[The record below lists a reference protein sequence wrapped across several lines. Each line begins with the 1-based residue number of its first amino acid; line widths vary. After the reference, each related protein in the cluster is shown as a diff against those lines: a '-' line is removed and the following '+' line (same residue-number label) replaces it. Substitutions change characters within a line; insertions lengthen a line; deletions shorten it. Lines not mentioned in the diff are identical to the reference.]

1 MIPRYYLSFYP
12 NQISIASDLESS
24 RGKFLHWAW
33 IFGKDGPMRTIITH
47 MLALIGI
54 FFTSLAWGAEKPPN
68 IVLIFADDLGY
79 ADLGCFGS
87 TKIRTPNIDSIARDG
102 IKLTNFHVPQAVCSA
117 SRTALLTGCYPNRV
131 GILGALGPNSK
142 NGIKDSE
149 NLLPEYL
156 KKLGYSTAIFG
167 KWHLGDS
174 AQYSPLR
181 HGFDTYFGLPY
192 SNDMWPNHP
201 STKSFPPLPLRQD
214 DKVLELNPD
223 QSKLTGWY
231 TERGVKF
238 IEANKDK
245 PFFLYM
251 PHSMPHVPLYASE
264 KFKGKSSHGLYG
276 DVIEEID
283 ASVGT
288 ILETLKK
295 HSLDKNT
302 LVIFTSDNGPWLS
315 YGDHAGSKGVLREGK
330 GTEFEGGVRVP
341 FVARWPG
348 RIPAASI
355 SNEPTMTIDLLPTLV
370 AYAGGVVLEE
380 LKIDGKNI
388 CAVLEARPGAKSPQE
403 AYYFYWGD
411 ALHAVTSG
419 KWKLHFPHPYL
430 HIIEG
435 GKDGKPGKGETRR
448 MELSLF
454 DLDAD
459 ISESKN
465 VADQNPEVVKKLQ
478 MLGDKIRE
486 ELGDSLTGKKGSQ
499 LR

>member
-1 MIPRYYLSFYP
+1 MK
-12 NQISIASDLESS
+12 N
-24 RGKFLHWAW
+24 
-33 IFGKDGPMRTIITH
+33 IILYS
-47 MLALIGI
+47 LALLG
-54 FFTSLAWGAEKPPN
+54 FFSNNLLWSAEKPPN

-87 TKIRTPNIDSIARDG
+87 TTIRTPNIDSLAREG
-102 IKLTNFHVPQAVCSA
+102 IKLKNFHVPQAVCSA
-117 SRTALLTGCYPNRV
+117 SRVALLSGCYPNRV

-142 NGIKDSE
+142 NGIKDAE

-201 STKSFPPLPLRQD
+201 TAKNFPPLPLRQD

-264 KFKGKSSHGLYG
+264 KFKGKSKQGLYG

-315 YGDHAGSKGVLREGK
+315 YGNHGGSKGMLREGK

-348 RIPAASI
+348 KIPAATT

-370 AYAGGVVLEE
+370 GYAGGVVKTEP
-380 LKIDGKNI
+380 KIDGKNI
-388 CAVLEARPGAKSPQE
+388 SAIIEAKPNAKSPQE

-435 GKDGKPGKGETRR
+435 GSDGKPGKGETRKI
-448 MELSLF
+448 ELSLF

-459 ISESKN
+459 ITESKN
-465 VADQNPEVVKKLQ
+465 VADQNPDVVKKLQ
-478 MLGDKIRE
+478 ILGDKIRE
-486 ELGDSLTGKKGSQ
+486 ELGDSLTGKKGSK

>member
-1 MIPRYYLSFYP
+1 MK
-12 NQISIASDLESS
+12 N
-24 RGKFLHWAW
+24 
-33 IFGKDGPMRTIITH
+33 IIVYS
-47 MLALIGI
+47 LALLG
-54 FFTSLAWGAEKPPN
+54 FFSNNLLRSAEKPPN

-87 TKIRTPNIDSIARDG
+87 TKIRTPNIDSLAREG

-117 SRTALLTGCYPNRV
+117 SRAALLSGCYPNRV

-142 NGIKDSE
+142 NGIKDAE

-156 KKLGYSTAIFG
+156 KALGYTTAVFG

-201 STKSFPPLPLRQD
+201 TAKNFPPLPLRQD

-231 TERGVKF
+231 TDRGVKF

-245 PFFLYM
+245 PFFLYI
-251 PHSMPHVPLYASE
+251 PHSMPHVPIYASE
-264 KFKGKSSHGLYG
+264 KFKGKSNLGLYG

-315 YGDHAGSKGVLREGK
+315 YGNHGGSKGMLREGK

-348 RIPAASI
+348 KILAASL

-370 AYAGGVVLEE
+370 GYAGGVIKTES
-380 LKIDGKNI
+380 KIDGKNI
-388 CAVLEARPGAKSPQE
+388 SEIIEAKPNAKSPQE

-435 GKDGKPGKGETRR
+435 GSDGKPGKGETLK

-459 ISESKN
+459 ITESKN
-465 VADQNPEVVKKLQ
+465 VADQNPDIVKKLQ

-486 ELGDSLTGKKGSQ
+486 ELGDSLTGKKGSK

>member
-1 MIPRYYLSFYP
+1 
-12 NQISIASDLESS
+12 
-24 RGKFLHWAW
+24 
-33 IFGKDGPMRTIITH
+33 

-54 FFTSLAWGAEKPPN
+54 LFTSFAWGAERPPN
-68 IVLIFADDLGY
+68 IVLVFADDLGY

-174 AQYSPLR
+174 AQYSPIR

-201 STKSFPPLPLRQD
+201 TAKNFPPLPLRHD

-251 PHSMPHVPLYASE
+251 PHSMPHVPIYASE

-283 ASVGT
+283 SSVGT

-315 YGDHAGSKGVLREGK
+315 YGNHGGSRGVLREGK

-348 RIPAASI
+348 KIPAASI

-380 LKIDGKNI
+380 PKIDGKNI
-388 CAVLEARPGAKSPQE
+388 SAVLEARPGAKSPQE

-411 ALHAVTSG
+411 ALHAVTSE

-435 GKDGKPGKGETRR
+435 GKDGKPGKGETRKI
-448 MELSLF
+448 ELSLF

>member
-1 MIPRYYLSFYP
+1 MKNINLYS
-12 NQISIASDLESS
+12 
-24 RGKFLHWAW
+24 
-33 IFGKDGPMRTIITH
+33 
-47 MLALIGI
+47 LALFGLLYS
-54 FFTSLAWGAEKPPN
+54 TLDLRAEKQPN

-79 ADLGCFGS
+79 TDLGCFGS
-87 TKIRTPNIDSIARDG
+87 TKIRTPNIDSLARNG
-102 IKLTNFHVPQAVCSA
+102 IKLTNFHVPQAVCTA
-117 SRTALLTGCYPNRV
+117 SRAALLSGCYPNRV
-131 GILGALGPNSK
+131 GILGALAPNSK
-142 NGIKDSE
+142 NGIKDAE

-156 KKLGYSTAIFG
+156 KKQGYSTALFG

-174 AQYSPLR
+174 ALHSPLR

-201 STKSFPPLPLRQD
+201 SNKTFPPLPLRHD
-214 DKVLELNPD
+214 DKVLEHNPD

-238 IEANKDK
+238 IEANKNK

-251 PHSMPHVPLYASE
+251 PHTMPHVPLFASE
-264 KFKGKSSHGLYG
+264 KFKGKSNQGLYG

-283 ASVGT
+283 ASLGS
-288 ILETLKK
+288 ILECLKK
-295 HSLDKNT
+295 NSLDKNT

-315 YGDHAGSKGVLREGK
+315 YGDHGGSKGMLREGK

-348 RIPAASI
+348 RIPASSI

-370 AYAGGVVLEE
+370 SYAGGVVQAGN
-380 LKIDGKNI
+380 KIDGKDMSPI
-388 CAVLEARPGAKSPQE
+388 LEAKPDAKSPQE

-435 GKDGKPGKGETRR
+435 GNNGKPGKSETRKI
-448 MELSLF
+448 ELSLF
-454 DLDAD
+454 DLEDD
-459 ISESKN
+459 TTESKN
-465 VADQNPEVVKKLQ
+465 VADQNPEIVKKLQ
-478 MLGDKIRE
+478 LLGDKIRE
-486 ELGDSLTGKKGSQ
+486 ELGDSLTNKKGSN

>member
-1 MIPRYYLSFYP
+1 
-12 NQISIASDLESS
+12 
-24 RGKFLHWAW
+24 
-33 IFGKDGPMRTIITH
+33 

-54 FFTSLAWGAEKPPN
+54 LFTSFAWGAERPPN
-68 IVLIFADDLGY
+68 IVLVFADDLGY

-102 IKLTNFHVPQAVCSA
+102 IRLTNFHVPQAVCSA

-149 NLLPEYL
+149 NLLSEYL

-174 AQYSPLR
+174 AQYSPIR

-201 STKSFPPLPLRQD
+201 TAKNFPPLPLRHD

-251 PHSMPHVPLYASE
+251 PHSMPHVPIYASE

-283 ASVGT
+283 SSVGT

-315 YGDHAGSKGVLREGK
+315 YGNHGGSRGVLREGK

-348 RIPAASI
+348 KIPAASI

-370 AYAGGVVLEE
+370 AYAGGVVVEE
-380 LKIDGKNI
+380 PKIDGKNI
-388 CAVLEARPGAKSPQE
+388 SAVLEARPGAKSPQE

-411 ALHAVTSG
+411 ALHAVNSG

-435 GKDGKPGKGETRR
+435 GKDGKPGKGETRK

-454 DLDAD
+454 DLDTD

>member
-1 MIPRYYLSFYP
+1 
-12 NQISIASDLESS
+12 
-24 RGKFLHWAW
+24 
-33 IFGKDGPMRTIITH
+33 

-54 FFTSLAWGAEKPPN
+54 LFTSLAWGAEKPPN

-102 IKLTNFHVPQAVCSA
+102 IRLTNFHVPQAVCSA

-174 AQYSPLR
+174 AQYSPIR

-201 STKSFPPLPLRQD
+201 TAKNFPPLPLRHD

-315 YGDHAGSKGVLREGK
+315 YGNHGGSRGVLREGK

-348 RIPAASI
+348 KIPAASI

-370 AYAGGVVLEE
+370 AYAGGVVVEE
-380 LKIDGKNI
+380 PKIDGKNI
-388 CAVLEARPGAKSPQE
+388 SAVLEARPGAKSPQE

-411 ALHAVTSG
+411 ALHAVTSE

-435 GKDGKPGKGETRR
+435 GKDGKPGKGETRK

-454 DLDAD
+454 DLDTD

>member
-1 MIPRYYLSFYP
+1 
-12 NQISIASDLESS
+12 
-24 RGKFLHWAW
+24 
-33 IFGKDGPMRTIITH
+33 

-54 FFTSLAWGAEKPPN
+54 LFTSLAWGAEKPPN
-68 IVLIFADDLGY
+68 IVLVFADDLGY

-102 IKLTNFHVPQAVCSA
+102 IRLTNFHVPQAVCSA

-174 AQYSPLR
+174 AQYSPIR

-201 STKSFPPLPLRQD
+201 TAKNFPPLPLRHD

-251 PHSMPHVPLYASE
+251 PHSMPHVPIYASE

-283 ASVGT
+283 SSVGT

-315 YGDHAGSKGVLREGK
+315 YGNHGGSRGVLREGK

-348 RIPAASI
+348 KIPAASI

-370 AYAGGVVLEE
+370 AYAGGVVVEE
-380 LKIDGKNI
+380 PKIDGKNI
-388 CAVLEARPGAKSPQE
+388 SAVLEARPGAKSPQE

-435 GKDGKPGKGETRR
+435 GKDGKPGKGETRK

-454 DLDAD
+454 DLDTD

>member
-1 MIPRYYLSFYP
+1 
-12 NQISIASDLESS
+12 
-24 RGKFLHWAW
+24 
-33 IFGKDGPMRTIITH
+33 

-54 FFTSLAWGAEKPPN
+54 LFTSLAWGAEKPPN
-68 IVLIFADDLGY
+68 IVLVFADDLGY

-102 IKLTNFHVPQAVCSA
+102 IRLTNFHVPQAVCSA

-174 AQYSPLR
+174 AQYSPIR

-201 STKSFPPLPLRQD
+201 TAKNFPPLPLRHD

-251 PHSMPHVPLYASE
+251 PHSMPHVPIYASE

-283 ASVGT
+283 SSVGT

-315 YGDHAGSKGVLREGK
+315 YGDHGGSRGVLREGK

-348 RIPAASI
+348 KIPAASI

-380 LKIDGKNI
+380 PKIDGKNI
-388 CAVLEARPGAKSPQE
+388 SAVLEARPGAKSPQE

-435 GKDGKPGKGETRR
+435 GKDGKPGKGETRK

>member
-1 MIPRYYLSFYP
+1 MK
-12 NQISIASDLESS
+12 N
-24 RGKFLHWAW
+24 
-33 IFGKDGPMRTIITH
+33 IILCG
-47 MLALIGI
+47 LALWAGA
-54 FFTSLAWGAEKPPN
+54 FNTSVQGAERPPN

-79 ADLGCFGS
+79 ADLGCFGA
-87 TKIRTPNIDSIARDG
+87 KNIRTPNLDSIARDG

-117 SRTALLTGCYPNRV
+117 SRAALLSGCYPNRL
-131 GILGALGPNSK
+131 GILGALGPNAK

-149 NLLPEYL
+149 TLLPEHL

-174 AQYSPLR
+174 SQYSPLR

-201 STKSFPPLPLRQD
+201 TNKSFPPLPLREG

-223 QSKLTGWY
+223 QNQLTGWY

-238 IEANKDK
+238 IEANKEK

-251 PHSMPHVPLYASE
+251 PHSMPHVPIYASE
-264 KFKGKSSHGLYG
+264 KFRGKSAQGLYG

-288 ILETLKK
+288 ILETLRK
-295 HSLDKNT
+295 HNLEKNT
-302 LVIFTSDNGPWLS
+302 IVVFTSDNGPWLS
-315 YGDHAGSKGVLREGK
+315 YGHHAGSKGLLREGK

-348 RIPAASI
+348 RIPAGI
-355 SNEPTMTIDLLPTLV
+355 TSNEQTMTIDLLPTLV
-370 AYAGGVVLEE
+370 GYAGGTVPETP
-380 LKIDGKNI
+380 KIDGKSI
-388 CAVLEARPGAKSPQE
+388 AGILEGKPGAKSPQE
-403 AYYFYWGD
+403 AYYYYWGD
-411 ALHAVTSG
+411 ALHAVGSG

-430 HIIEG
+430 HFIEG
-435 GKDGKPGKGETRR
+435 GKDGKPGKLETLKI
-448 MELSLF
+448 ELSLY
-454 DLDAD
+454 DLEND

-465 VADQNPEVVKKLQ
+465 VADQHPDVVKRLQ
-478 MLGDKIRE
+478 ALGDRMRE
-486 ELGDSLTGKKGSQ
+486 DLGDSLVKKKGSGV
-499 LR
+499 R

>member
-1 MIPRYYLSFYP
+1 MKKI
-12 NQISIASDLESS
+12 
-24 RGKFLHWAW
+24 
-33 IFGKDGPMRTIITH
+33 TTH

-54 FFTSLAWGAEKPPN
+54 LFTSLAWGAEKPPN

-102 IKLTNFHVPQAVCSA
+102 IRLTNFHVPQAVCSA

-156 KKLGYSTAIFG
+156 KKLGYSTSIFG

-174 AQYSPLR
+174 AQYSPIR

-201 STKSFPPLPLRQD
+201 TAKNFPPLPLRHD

-315 YGDHAGSKGVLREGK
+315 YGNHGGSRGVLREGK

-348 RIPAASI
+348 KIPAASI

-370 AYAGGVVLEE
+370 AYAGGVVVEE
-380 LKIDGKNI
+380 PKIDGKNI
-388 CAVLEARPGAKSPQE
+388 SAVLEARPGAKSPQE

-411 ALHAVTSG
+411 ALHAVTSE

-435 GKDGKPGKGETRR
+435 GKDGKPGKGETRK

-454 DLDAD
+454 DLDTD

>member
-1 MIPRYYLSFYP
+1 L
-12 NQISIASDLESS
+12 QWAGIS
-24 RGKFLHWAW
+24 
-33 IFGKDGPMRTIITH
+33 GKDESMKIITKH

-54 FFTSLAWGAEKPPN
+54 LFTSFAWGAERPPN
-68 IVLIFADDLGY
+68 IVLVFADDLGY

-102 IKLTNFHVPQAVCSA
+102 IRLTNFHVPQAVCSA

-149 NLLPEYL
+149 NLLSEYL

-174 AQYSPLR
+174 AQYSPIR

-315 YGDHAGSKGVLREGK
+315 YGNHGGSRGVLREGK

-348 RIPAASI
+348 KIPAASI

-380 LKIDGKNI
+380 PKIDGKNI
-388 CAVLEARPGAKSPQE
+388 SAVLEARPGAKSPQE

-411 ALHAVTSG
+411 ALHAVTSE

-435 GKDGKPGKGETRR
+435 GKDGKPGKGETRK

-465 VADQNPEVVKKLQ
+465 VADQNPVVVKKLQ

>member
-1 MIPRYYLSFYP
+1 M
-12 NQISIASDLESS
+12 
-24 RGKFLHWAW
+24 HWAG
-33 IFGKDGPMRTIITH
+33 ISGKDESMKKITTH

-54 FFTSLAWGAEKPPN
+54 LFTSFAWGAERPPN
-68 IVLIFADDLGY
+68 IVLVFADDLGY

-149 NLLPEYL
+149 NLLPEYF

-174 AQYSPLR
+174 AQYSPIR

-201 STKSFPPLPLRQD
+201 TAKNFPPLPLRHD
-214 DKVLELNPD
+214 DKVMEFNPD

-251 PHSMPHVPLYASE
+251 PHSMPHVPIYASE
-264 KFKGKSSHGLYG
+264 KFKGKSSQGLYG

-315 YGDHAGSKGVLREGK
+315 YGNHGGSRGVLREGK

-348 RIPAASI
+348 KIPAASI

-380 LKIDGKNI
+380 PKIDGKNI
-388 CAVLEARPGAKSPQE
+388 SAVLEARPGAKSPQE

-435 GKDGKPGKGETRR
+435 GKDGKPGKGETRK

>member
-1 MIPRYYLSFYP
+1 
-12 NQISIASDLESS
+12 
-24 RGKFLHWAW
+24 
-33 IFGKDGPMRTIITH
+33 

-54 FFTSLAWGAEKPPN
+54 LFTSLAWGAEKPPN
-68 IVLIFADDLGY
+68 IVLVFADDLGY

-102 IKLTNFHVPQAVCSA
+102 IRLTNFHVPQAVCSA

-149 NLLPEYL
+149 NLLSEYL

-174 AQYSPLR
+174 AQYSPIR

-201 STKSFPPLPLRQD
+201 TAKNFPPLPLRHD

-251 PHSMPHVPLYASE
+251 PHSMPHVPIYASE

-283 ASVGT
+283 SSVGT

-315 YGDHAGSKGVLREGK
+315 YGNHGGSRGVLREGK

-348 RIPAASI
+348 KIPAASI

-370 AYAGGVVLEE
+370 AYAGGVVVEE
-380 LKIDGKNI
+380 PKIDGKNI
-388 CAVLEARPGAKSPQE
+388 SAVLEARPGAKSPQE

-411 ALHAVTSG
+411 ALHAVNSG

-435 GKDGKPGKGETRR
+435 GKDGKPGKGETRK

-454 DLDAD
+454 DLDTD

>member
-1 MIPRYYLSFYP
+1 
-12 NQISIASDLESS
+12 
-24 RGKFLHWAW
+24 
-33 IFGKDGPMRTIITH
+33 

-54 FFTSLAWGAEKPPN
+54 LFTSFAWGAERPPN
-68 IVLIFADDLGY
+68 IVLVFADDLGY

-102 IKLTNFHVPQAVCSA
+102 IRLTNFHVPQAVCSA

-149 NLLPEYL
+149 NLLSEYL

-174 AQYSPLR
+174 AQYSPIR

-315 YGDHAGSKGVLREGK
+315 YGNHGGSRGVLREGK

-348 RIPAASI
+348 KIPAASI

-380 LKIDGKNI
+380 PKIDGKNI
-388 CAVLEARPGAKSPQE
+388 SAVLEARPGAKSPQE

-411 ALHAVTSG
+411 ALHAVTSE

-435 GKDGKPGKGETRR
+435 GKDGKPGKGETRK

>member
-1 MIPRYYLSFYP
+1 MK
-12 NQISIASDLESS
+12 N
-24 RGKFLHWAW
+24 
-33 IFGKDGPMRTIITH
+33 IILYS
-47 MLALIGI
+47 LALLG
-54 FFTSLAWGAEKPPN
+54 FFSNNLLWSAEKPPN
-68 IVLIFADDLGY
+68 IVVIFADDLGY

-87 TKIRTPNIDSIARDG
+87 TKNRTPNIDSLAREG

-117 SRTALLTGCYPNRV
+117 SRAALLSGCYPNRV

-142 NGIKDSE
+142 NGIKDVE

-156 KKLGYSTAIFG
+156 KKVGYSTAIFG

-201 STKSFPPLPLRQD
+201 TAKNFPPLPLRQD

-231 TERGVKF
+231 TDRGVKF
-238 IEANKDK
+238 IEENKDT

-264 KFKGKSSHGLYG
+264 KFKGKSSQGLYG

-295 HSLDKNT
+295 HSLDKTT

-315 YGDHAGSKGVLREGK
+315 YGHHAGAKGMLREGK

-341 FVARWPG
+341 FIARWPG
-348 RIPAASI
+348 KIPAATT

-370 AYAGGVVLEE
+370 GYAGGVVQTEP
-380 LKIDGKNI
+380 KIDGKNI
-388 CAVLEARPGAKSPQE
+388 SAIIEAKPNAKSPQE

-435 GKDGKPGKGETRR
+435 GNDGKPGKSETRKI
-448 MELSLF
+448 ELSLF
-454 DLDAD
+454 DLNAD
-459 ISESKN
+459 ITESKN
-465 VADQNPEVVKKLQ
+465 VADQNPDVVKKLQ
-478 MLGDKIRE
+478 MLGDIIRE
-486 ELGDSLTGKKGSQ
+486 ELGDSLTGKKGSK

>member
-1 MIPRYYLSFYP
+1 
-12 NQISIASDLESS
+12 
-24 RGKFLHWAW
+24 
-33 IFGKDGPMRTIITH
+33 
-47 MLALIGI
+47 MLLGI
-54 FFTSLAWGAEKPPN
+54 FCNSWAFSAEKPPN

-79 ADLGCFGS
+79 EDLGCFGS
-87 TKIRTPNIDSIARDG
+87 TKIRTPNIDSLAHEG

-117 SRTALLTGCYPNRV
+117 SRAALLSGCYPNRL
-131 GILGALGPNSK
+131 GILGALAPNSK
-142 NGIKDSE
+142 IGIKDSE

-156 KKLGYSTAIFG
+156 KHLGYSTALFG

-174 AQYSPLR
+174 AQHSPLR

-201 STKSFPPLPLRQD
+201 TAKNFPPLPLRHD

-223 QSKLTGWY
+223 QSQLTGWY

-251 PHSMPHVPLYASE
+251 PHTMPHVPLFASE
-264 KFKGKSSHGLYG
+264 KFKGKSKQGLYG

-288 ILETLKK
+288 ILDCLKK
-295 HSLDKNT
+295 NSLDKNT

-315 YGDHAGSKGVLREGK
+315 YGDHSGQKGMLREGK

-341 FVARWPG
+341 FVARWPAK
-348 RIPAASI
+348 IPASTT

-370 AYAGGVVLEE
+370 GYAGGVLQSGN
-380 LKIDGKNI
+380 KIDGKDI
-388 CAVLEARPGAKSPQE
+388 SPILEVKPAAKSPQE

-430 HIIEG
+430 HILEG
-435 GKDGKPGKGETRR
+435 GVDGKPGKSETRKI
-448 MELSLF
+448 ELSLF

-465 VADQNPEVVKKLQ
+465 VADQNPDIVKKLQ
-478 MLGDKIRE
+478 ILGDKIRE
-486 ELGDSLTGKKGSQ
+486 ELGDSLTNKKGSN

>member
-1 MIPRYYLSFYP
+1 
-12 NQISIASDLESS
+12 
-24 RGKFLHWAW
+24 
-33 IFGKDGPMRTIITH
+33 

-54 FFTSLAWGAEKPPN
+54 LFTSFAWGAERPPN
-68 IVLIFADDLGY
+68 IVLVFADDLGY

-102 IKLTNFHVPQAVCSA
+102 IRLTNFHVPQAVCSA

-149 NLLPEYL
+149 NLLSEYL

-174 AQYSPLR
+174 AQYSPIR

-201 STKSFPPLPLRQD
+201 TAKNFPPLPLRHD

-251 PHSMPHVPLYASE
+251 PHSMPHVPIYASE

-283 ASVGT
+283 SSVGT

-315 YGDHAGSKGVLREGK
+315 YGNHGGSRGVLREGK

-348 RIPAASI
+348 KIPAASI

-370 AYAGGVVLEE
+370 AYAGGVVVEE
-380 LKIDGKNI
+380 PKIDGKNI
-388 CAVLEARPGAKSPQE
+388 SAVLEARPGAKSPQE

-411 ALHAVTSG
+411 ALHAVTSE

-435 GKDGKPGKGETRR
+435 GKDGKPGKGETRK

>member
-1 MIPRYYLSFYP
+1 
-12 NQISIASDLESS
+12 
-24 RGKFLHWAW
+24 
-33 IFGKDGPMRTIITH
+33 

-54 FFTSLAWGAEKPPN
+54 LFTSFAWGAERPPN
-68 IVLIFADDLGY
+68 IVLVFADDLGY

-102 IKLTNFHVPQAVCSA
+102 IRLTNFHVPQAVCSA

-149 NLLPEYL
+149 NLLSEYL

-174 AQYSPLR
+174 AQYSPIR

-201 STKSFPPLPLRQD
+201 TAKNFPPLPLRHD

-251 PHSMPHVPLYASE
+251 PHSMPHVPIYASE

-315 YGDHAGSKGVLREGK
+315 YGNHGGSRGVLREGK

-348 RIPAASI
+348 KIPAASI

-370 AYAGGVVLEE
+370 AYAGGVVVEE
-380 LKIDGKNI
+380 PKIDGKNI
-388 CAVLEARPGAKSPQE
+388 SAVLEARPGAKSPQE

-411 ALHAVTSG
+411 ALHAVTSE

-435 GKDGKPGKGETRR
+435 GKDGKPGKGETRK

-454 DLDAD
+454 DLDTD

>member
-1 MIPRYYLSFYP
+1 
-12 NQISIASDLESS
+12 
-24 RGKFLHWAW
+24 
-33 IFGKDGPMRTIITH
+33 

-54 FFTSLAWGAEKPPN
+54 LFTSFAWGAERPPN
-68 IVLIFADDLGY
+68 IVLVFADDLGY

-102 IKLTNFHVPQAVCSA
+102 IRLTNFHVPQAVCSA

-174 AQYSPLR
+174 AQYSPIR

-201 STKSFPPLPLRQD
+201 TAKNFPPLPLRHD

-251 PHSMPHVPLYASE
+251 PHSMPHVPIYASE

-283 ASVGT
+283 SSVGT

-315 YGDHAGSKGVLREGK
+315 YGNHGGSRGVLREGK

-348 RIPAASI
+348 KIPAASI

-380 LKIDGKNI
+380 PKIDGKNI
-388 CAVLEARPGAKSPQE
+388 SAVLEARPGAKSPQE

-411 ALHAVTSG
+411 ALHAVTSE

-435 GKDGKPGKGETRR
+435 GKDGKPGKGETRK

-454 DLDAD
+454 DLDSD

>member
-1 MIPRYYLSFYP
+1 
-12 NQISIASDLESS
+12 
-24 RGKFLHWAW
+24 
-33 IFGKDGPMRTIITH
+33 

-54 FFTSLAWGAEKPPN
+54 LFTSFAWGAERPPN
-68 IVLIFADDLGY
+68 IVLVFADDLGY

-102 IKLTNFHVPQAVCSA
+102 IRLTNFHVPQAVCSA

-149 NLLPEYL
+149 NLLSEYL

-174 AQYSPLR
+174 AQYSPIR

-201 STKSFPPLPLRQD
+201 TAKNFPPLPLRHD

-251 PHSMPHVPLYASE
+251 PHSMPHVPIYASE

-315 YGDHAGSKGVLREGK
+315 YGNHGGSRGVLREGK

-348 RIPAASI
+348 KIPAASI

-380 LKIDGKNI
+380 PKIDGKNI
-388 CAVLEARPGAKSPQE
+388 SAVLEARPGAKSPQE

-435 GKDGKPGKGETRR
+435 GKDGKPGKGETRKI
-448 MELSLF
+448 ELSLF

>member
-1 MIPRYYLSFYP
+1 
-12 NQISIASDLESS
+12 
-24 RGKFLHWAW
+24 
-33 IFGKDGPMRTIITH
+33 

-54 FFTSLAWGAEKPPN
+54 LFTSFAWGAERPPN
-68 IVLIFADDLGY
+68 IVLVFADDLGY

-102 IKLTNFHVPQAVCSA
+102 IRLTNFHVPQAVCSA

-149 NLLPEYL
+149 NLLSEYL

-174 AQYSPLR
+174 AQYSPIR

-201 STKSFPPLPLRQD
+201 TAKNFPPLPLRHD

-251 PHSMPHVPLYASE
+251 PHSMPHVPIYASE

-283 ASVGT
+283 SSVGT

-315 YGDHAGSKGVLREGK
+315 YGNHGGSRGVLREGK

-348 RIPAASI
+348 KIPAASI

-380 LKIDGKNI
+380 PKIDGKNI
-388 CAVLEARPGAKSPQE
+388 SAVLEARPGAKSPQE

-411 ALHAVTSG
+411 ALHAVTSE

-435 GKDGKPGKGETRR
+435 GKDGKPGKGETRKI
-448 MELSLF
+448 ELSLF

>member
-1 MIPRYYLSFYP
+1 
-12 NQISIASDLESS
+12 
-24 RGKFLHWAW
+24 
-33 IFGKDGPMRTIITH
+33 
-47 MLALIGI
+47 MLALIGVL
-54 FFTSLAWGAEKPPN
+54 FTSFAWGAERPPN
-68 IVLIFADDLGY
+68 IVLVFADDLGY

-102 IKLTNFHVPQAVCSA
+102 IRLTNFHVPQAVCSA

-149 NLLPEYL
+149 NLLSEYL

-174 AQYSPLR
+174 AQYSPIR

-251 PHSMPHVPLYASE
+251 PHSMPHVPIYASE

-283 ASVGT
+283 SSVGT

-315 YGDHAGSKGVLREGK
+315 YGNHGGSRGVLREGK

-348 RIPAASI
+348 KIPAASI

-380 LKIDGKNI
+380 PKIDGKNI
-388 CAVLEARPGAKSPQE
+388 SAVLEARPGAKSPQE

-411 ALHAVTSG
+411 ALHAVNSG

-435 GKDGKPGKGETRR
+435 GKDGKPGKGETRK

-454 DLDAD
+454 DLDSD

>member
-1 MIPRYYLSFYP
+1 
-12 NQISIASDLESS
+12 
-24 RGKFLHWAW
+24 
-33 IFGKDGPMRTIITH
+33 

-54 FFTSLAWGAEKPPN
+54 LFTSLAWGAEKPPN
-68 IVLIFADDLGY
+68 IVLVFADDLGY

-174 AQYSPLR
+174 AQYSPIR

-201 STKSFPPLPLRQD
+201 TAKNFPPLPLRHD
-214 DKVLELNPD
+214 DKVMEFNPD

-251 PHSMPHVPLYASE
+251 PHSMPHVPIYASE

-315 YGDHAGSKGVLREGK
+315 YGDHGGSRGVLREGK

-348 RIPAASI
+348 KIPAASI

-380 LKIDGKNI
+380 PKIDGKNI
-388 CAVLEARPGAKSPQE
+388 SAVLEARPGAKSPQE

-435 GKDGKPGKGETRR
+435 GKDGKPGKGETRK

>member
-1 MIPRYYLSFYP
+1 MK
-12 NQISIASDLESS
+12 N
-24 RGKFLHWAW
+24 
-33 IFGKDGPMRTIITH
+33 IILYS
-47 MLALIGI
+47 LALLG
-54 FFTSLAWGAEKPPN
+54 FFYNNLLWSAEKPPN

-87 TKIRTPNIDSIARDG
+87 TTIRTPNIDSLAREG

-117 SRTALLTGCYPNRV
+117 SRTALLSGCYPNRL

-142 NGIKDSE
+142 NGIKDAE

-201 STKSFPPLPLRQD
+201 TAKNFPPLPLRQD

-264 KFKGKSSHGLYG
+264 KFKGKSKQGLYG

-315 YGDHAGSKGVLREGK
+315 YGNHGGSKGMLREGK

-348 RIPAASI
+348 KIPAVTT

-370 AYAGGVVLEE
+370 GYAGGVVKTEP
-380 LKIDGKNI
+380 KIDGKNI
-388 CAVLEARPGAKSPQE
+388 SAIIEAKPNAKSPQE

-435 GKDGKPGKGETRR
+435 GSDGKPGKGETRKI
-448 MELSLF
+448 ELSLF

-459 ISESKN
+459 ITESKN
-465 VADQNPEVVKKLQ
+465 VADQNPDVVKRLQ

-486 ELGDSLTGKKGSQ
+486 ELGDSLAGKKGSK

>member
-1 MIPRYYLSFYP
+1 
-12 NQISIASDLESS
+12 
-24 RGKFLHWAW
+24 
-33 IFGKDGPMRTIITH
+33 
-47 MLALIGI
+47 MLALIGVL
-54 FFTSLAWGAEKPPN
+54 FTSFAWGAERPPN
-68 IVLIFADDLGY
+68 IVLVFADDLGY

-174 AQYSPLR
+174 AQYSPIR

-315 YGDHAGSKGVLREGK
+315 YGNHGGSRGVLREGK

-348 RIPAASI
+348 KIPAASI

-380 LKIDGKNI
+380 PKIDGKNI
-388 CAVLEARPGAKSPQE
+388 SAVLEARPGAKSPQE

-435 GKDGKPGKGETRR
+435 GKDGKPGKGETRK

-478 MLGDKIRE
+478 MLADKIRE

>member
-1 MIPRYYLSFYP
+1 MKNIILY
-12 NQISIASDLESS
+12 SIAL
-24 RGKFLHWAW
+24 
-33 IFGKDGPMRTIITH
+33 FGI
-47 MLALIGI
+47 LCS
-54 FFTSLAWGAEKPPN
+54 SLAFSAEKPPN

-87 TKIRTPNIDSIARDG
+87 TKIRTPNIDSLARDG

-117 SRTALLTGCYPNRV
+117 SRAALLSGCYPNRV
-131 GILGALGPNSK
+131 GILGALGPNAK
-142 NGIKDSE
+142 NGIKDGE

-156 KKLGYSTAIFG
+156 KQLGYSTAKFG
-167 KWHLGDS
+167 KWHLGDA

-201 STKSFPPLPLRQD
+201 TAKNFPPLPLRQD

-231 TERGVKF
+231 TDRGVKF

-264 KFKGKSSHGLYG
+264 KFKGKSNHGLYG

-288 ILETLKK
+288 ILESLKK

-315 YGDHAGSKGVLREGK
+315 YGNHAGSKGMLREGK

-348 RIPAASI
+348 KIPASTI

-370 AYAGGVVLEE
+370 SYAGGVVKAEP
-380 LKIDGKNI
+380 KIDGKNI
-388 CAVLEARPGAKSPQE
+388 SALLEAKPRAKSPQE

-435 GKDGKPGKGETRR
+435 GSEGKPGKGETRKI
-448 MELSLF
+448 ELSLF

-459 ISESKN
+459 LSESKN
-465 VADQNPEVVKKLQ
+465 VADQNPDIVKKLQ

-486 ELGDSLTGKKGSQ
+486 ELGDSLTEKKGSK

>member
-1 MIPRYYLSFYP
+1 
-12 NQISIASDLESS
+12 
-24 RGKFLHWAW
+24 
-33 IFGKDGPMRTIITH
+33 

-54 FFTSLAWGAEKPPN
+54 LFTSFAWGAERPPN
-68 IVLIFADDLGY
+68 IVLVFADDLGY

-102 IKLTNFHVPQAVCSA
+102 IRLTNFHVPQAVCSA

-149 NLLPEYL
+149 NLLSEYL

-174 AQYSPLR
+174 AQYSPIR

-201 STKSFPPLPLRQD
+201 TAKNFPPLPLRHD

-315 YGDHAGSKGVLREGK
+315 YGNHGGSRGVLREGK

-348 RIPAASI
+348 KIPAASI

-380 LKIDGKNI
+380 PKIDGKNI
-388 CAVLEARPGAKSPQE
+388 SAVLEARPGAKSPQE

-411 ALHAVTSG
+411 ALHAVTSE

-435 GKDGKPGKGETRR
+435 GKDGKPGKGETRK

-454 DLDAD
+454 DLDTD

>member
-1 MIPRYYLSFYP
+1 
-12 NQISIASDLESS
+12 
-24 RGKFLHWAW
+24 
-33 IFGKDGPMRTIITH
+33 

-54 FFTSLAWGAEKPPN
+54 LFTSFAWGAERPPN
-68 IVLIFADDLGY
+68 IVLVFADDLGY

-102 IKLTNFHVPQAVCSA
+102 IRLTNFHVPQAVCSA

-149 NLLPEYL
+149 NLLSEYL

-174 AQYSPLR
+174 AQYSPIR

-201 STKSFPPLPLRQD
+201 TAKNFPPLPLRHD

-315 YGDHAGSKGVLREGK
+315 YGNHGGSRGVLREGK

-348 RIPAASI
+348 KIPAASI

-370 AYAGGVVLEE
+370 AYAGGVVVEE
-380 LKIDGKNI
+380 PKIDGKNI
-388 CAVLEARPGAKSPQE
+388 SAVLEARPGAKSPQE

-435 GKDGKPGKGETRR
+435 GKDGKPGKGETRK

>member
-1 MIPRYYLSFYP
+1 
-12 NQISIASDLESS
+12 
-24 RGKFLHWAW
+24 
-33 IFGKDGPMRTIITH
+33 

-54 FFTSLAWGAEKPPN
+54 LFTSLAWGAEKPPN
-68 IVLIFADDLGY
+68 IVLVFADDLGY

-102 IKLTNFHVPQAVCSA
+102 IRLTNFHVPQAVCSA

-149 NLLPEYL
+149 NLLSEYL

-174 AQYSPLR
+174 AQYSPIR

-201 STKSFPPLPLRQD
+201 TAKNFPPLPLRHD

-251 PHSMPHVPLYASE
+251 PHSMPHVPIYASE

-315 YGDHAGSKGVLREGK
+315 YGNHGGSRGVLREGK

-348 RIPAASI
+348 KIPAASI

-380 LKIDGKNI
+380 PKIDGKNI
-388 CAVLEARPGAKSPQE
+388 SAVLEARPGAKSPQE

-411 ALHAVTSG
+411 ALHAVTSE

-435 GKDGKPGKGETRR
+435 GKDGKPGKGETRK

>member
-1 MIPRYYLSFYP
+1 MK
-12 NQISIASDLESS
+12 N
-24 RGKFLHWAW
+24 
-33 IFGKDGPMRTIITH
+33 IILYS
-47 MLALIGI
+47 LALLG
-54 FFTSLAWGAEKPPN
+54 FFSNNLLWSAEKPPN

-87 TKIRTPNIDSIARDG
+87 TTIRTPNIDSLARDG

-117 SRTALLTGCYPNRV
+117 SRTALLSGCYPNRV
-131 GILGALGPNSK
+131 GILGALGPNAK
-142 NGIKDSE
+142 NGIKDAE

-156 KKLGYSTAIFG
+156 KKLGYSTAKFG
-167 KWHLGDS
+167 KWHLGDA

-201 STKSFPPLPLRQD
+201 TAKNFPPLPLRQD

-231 TERGVKF
+231 TDRGVKF

-264 KFKGKSSHGLYG
+264 KFKGKSNHGLYG

-315 YGDHAGSKGVLREGK
+315 YGNHGGSKGMLREGK

-348 RIPAASI
+348 KISAATT

-370 AYAGGVVLEE
+370 GYAGGVVQTEP
-380 LKIDGKNI
+380 KIDGKNI
-388 CAVLEARPGAKSPQE
+388 SAIIEAKPNAKSPQE

-435 GKDGKPGKGETRR
+435 GSDGKPGKGETRKI
-448 MELSLF
+448 ELSLF

-459 ISESKN
+459 ITESKN
-465 VADQNPEVVKKLQ
+465 VADQNPDVVKRLQ

-486 ELGDSLTGKKGSQ
+486 ELGDSLAGKKGSK

>member
-1 MIPRYYLSFYP
+1 MKY
-12 NQISIASDLESS
+12 
-24 RGKFLHWAW
+24 
-33 IFGKDGPMRTIITH
+33 IILYS
-47 MLALIGI
+47 LALLG
-54 FFTSLAWGAEKPPN
+54 FFSNTLLWSAEKPPN

-87 TKIRTPNIDSIARDG
+87 TKIRTPNIDSLAREG

-117 SRTALLTGCYPNRV
+117 SRAALLSGCYPNRV

-142 NGIKDSE
+142 NGIKDAE
-149 NLLPEYL
+149 TLLPEYL
-156 KKLGYSTAIFG
+156 KKVGYSTAIFG

-201 STKSFPPLPLRQD
+201 TAKNFPPLPLRED

-231 TERGVKF
+231 TDRGVKF

-264 KFKGKSSHGLYG
+264 KFKGKSSQGLYG

-295 HSLDKNT
+295 HSAFDALAIPELAVVLLARFDSFKQDVQVGIISQT
-302 LVIFTSDNGPWLS
+302 PRREFMAPAIRI
-315 YGDHAGSKGVLREGK
+315 YGDSGSWRAAEERARALMVPLAPLMNADDVQAMLDAVKGNSQIYEAS
-330 GTEFEGGVRVP
+330 GTP
-341 FVARWPG
+341 
-348 RIPAASI
+348 
-355 SNEPTMTIDLLPTLV
+355 DLLEQMFDSSKSV
-370 AYAGGVVLEE
+370 IGGARAHWQDFVDEMT
-380 LKIDGKNI
+380 KKNH
-388 CAVLEARPGAKSPQE
+388 
-403 AYYFYWGD
+403 GD
-411 ALHAVTSG
+411 ATS
-419 KWKLHFPHPYL
+419 FYSY
-430 HIIEG
+430 
-435 GKDGKPGKGETRR
+435 PGLQTK
-448 MELSLF
+448 
-454 DLDAD
+454 LDA
-459 ISESKN
+459 
-465 VADQNPEVVKKLQ
+465 L
-478 MLGDKIRE
+478 
-486 ELGDSLTGKKGSQ
+486 
-499 LR
+499 

>member
-1 MIPRYYLSFYP
+1 
-12 NQISIASDLESS
+12 
-24 RGKFLHWAW
+24 
-33 IFGKDGPMRTIITH
+33 

-54 FFTSLAWGAEKPPN
+54 LFTSLAWGAERPPN
-68 IVLIFADDLGY
+68 IVLVFADDLGY

-102 IKLTNFHVPQAVCSA
+102 IRLTNFHVPQAVCSA

-149 NLLPEYL
+149 NLLSEYL

-174 AQYSPLR
+174 AQYSPIR

-201 STKSFPPLPLRQD
+201 TAKNFPPLPLRHD

-251 PHSMPHVPLYASE
+251 PHSMPHVPIYASE

-283 ASVGT
+283 SSVGT

-315 YGDHAGSKGVLREGK
+315 YGNHGGFRGVLREGK

-348 RIPAASI
+348 KIPAASI

-380 LKIDGKNI
+380 PKIDGKNI
-388 CAVLEARPGAKSPQE
+388 SAVLEARPGAKSPQE

-435 GKDGKPGKGETRR
+435 GKDGKPGKGETRK

-454 DLDAD
+454 DLDTD

>member
-1 MIPRYYLSFYP
+1 
-12 NQISIASDLESS
+12 
-24 RGKFLHWAW
+24 
-33 IFGKDGPMRTIITH
+33 

-54 FFTSLAWGAEKPPN
+54 LFTSFAWGAERPPN
-68 IVLIFADDLGY
+68 IVLVFADDLGY

-102 IKLTNFHVPQAVCSA
+102 IRLTNFHVPQAVCSA

-149 NLLPEYL
+149 NLLSEYL

-174 AQYSPLR
+174 AQYSPIR

-201 STKSFPPLPLRQD
+201 TAKNFPPLPLRHD

-315 YGDHAGSKGVLREGK
+315 YGNHGGSRGVLREGK

-348 RIPAASI
+348 KIPAASI

-370 AYAGGVVLEE
+370 AYAGGVVVEE
-380 LKIDGKNI
+380 PKIDGKNI
-388 CAVLEARPGAKSPQE
+388 SAVLEARPGAKSPQE

-411 ALHAVTSG
+411 ALHAVTSE

-435 GKDGKPGKGETRR
+435 GKDGKPGKGETRK

-454 DLDAD
+454 DLDTD

>member
-1 MIPRYYLSFYP
+1 MK
-12 NQISIASDLESS
+12 N
-24 RGKFLHWAW
+24 
-33 IFGKDGPMRTIITH
+33 IILYT
-47 MLALIGI
+47 LALLG
-54 FFTSLAWGAEKPPN
+54 FFFNNLLWSAEKPPN
-68 IVLIFADDLGY
+68 IVLIFADDMGY

-87 TKIRTPNIDSIARDG
+87 TTIRTPNIDSLAREG

-117 SRTALLTGCYPNRV
+117 SRTALLSGCYPNRV

-142 NGIKDSE
+142 NGIKDAE
-149 NLLPEYL
+149 NLLPEHL

-201 STKSFPPLPLRQD
+201 TAKNFPPLPLRQD

-231 TERGVKF
+231 TDRGVKF

-264 KFKGKSSHGLYG
+264 KFKGKSSQGLYG

-295 HSLDKNT
+295 HSLDKT
-302 LVIFTSDNGPWLS
+302 TFVIFTSDNGPWLT
-315 YGDHAGSKGVLREGK
+315 YGHHAGAKGMLREGK

-348 RIPAASI
+348 KIPAATT

-370 AYAGGVVLEE
+370 GYAGGVVNAEP
-380 LKIDGKNI
+380 KIDGKNI
-388 CAVLEARPGAKSPQE
+388 SAIIEAKPNAKSPQE

-435 GKDGKPGKGETRR
+435 GSDGKPGKGETRKI
-448 MELSLF
+448 ELSLF

-459 ISESKN
+459 ITESKN
-465 VADQNPEVVKKLQ
+465 VADQNPDVVKKLQ

-486 ELGDSLTGKKGSQ
+486 ELGDSLTGKKGSK

>member
-1 MIPRYYLSFYP
+1 
-12 NQISIASDLESS
+12 
-24 RGKFLHWAW
+24 
-33 IFGKDGPMRTIITH
+33 

-54 FFTSLAWGAEKPPN
+54 LFTSFAWGAERPPN
-68 IVLIFADDLGY
+68 IVLVFADDLGY

-102 IKLTNFHVPQAVCSA
+102 IRLTNFHVPQAVCSA

-174 AQYSPLR
+174 AQYSPIR

-201 STKSFPPLPLRQD
+201 TAKNFPPLPLRHD

-283 ASVGT
+283 SSVGT

-315 YGDHAGSKGVLREGK
+315 YGNHGGSRGVLREGK

-348 RIPAASI
+348 KIPAASI

-370 AYAGGVVLEE
+370 AYAGGVVVEE
-380 LKIDGKNI
+380 PKIDGKNI
-388 CAVLEARPGAKSPQE
+388 SAVLEARPGAKSPQE

-435 GKDGKPGKGETRR
+435 GKDGKPGKGETRK

>member
-1 MIPRYYLSFYP
+1 MK
-12 NQISIASDLESS
+12 N
-24 RGKFLHWAW
+24 
-33 IFGKDGPMRTIITH
+33 IILYS
-47 MLALIGI
+47 LALLG
-54 FFTSLAWGAEKPPN
+54 FFSNNLLWSAEKPPN
-68 IVLIFADDLGY
+68 IVVIFADDLGY

-87 TKIRTPNIDSIARDG
+87 TKIRTPNIDSLARDG

-117 SRTALLTGCYPNRV
+117 SRAALLSGCYPNRV

-142 NGIKDSE
+142 NGIKDVE

-156 KKLGYSTAIFG
+156 KKVGYSTAIFG

-201 STKSFPPLPLRQD
+201 TAKNFPPLPLRQD

-231 TERGVKF
+231 TDRGVKF
-238 IEANKDK
+238 IEENKDK

-264 KFKGKSSHGLYG
+264 KFKGKSSQGLYG

-295 HSLDKNT
+295 HSLDKTT

-315 YGDHAGSKGVLREGK
+315 YGHHAGAKGMLREGK

-341 FVARWPG
+341 FIARWPG
-348 RIPAASI
+348 KIPAATT

-370 AYAGGVVLEE
+370 GYAGGVVQTEP
-380 LKIDGKNI
+380 KIDGKNI
-388 CAVLEARPGAKSPQE
+388 SAIIEAKPNAKSPQE

-435 GKDGKPGKGETRR
+435 GNDGKPGKSETRKI
-448 MELSLF
+448 ELSLF
-454 DLDAD
+454 DLNAD
-459 ISESKN
+459 ITESKN
-465 VADQNPEVVKKLQ
+465 VADQNPDVVKKLQ
-478 MLGDKIRE
+478 MLGDIIRE
-486 ELGDSLTGKKGSQ
+486 ELGDSLTGKKGSK

>member
-1 MIPRYYLSFYP
+1 MK
-12 NQISIASDLESS
+12 N
-24 RGKFLHWAW
+24 
-33 IFGKDGPMRTIITH
+33 IILYS
-47 MLALIGI
+47 LALLG
-54 FFTSLAWGAEKPPN
+54 FFSNNFLWSAEKPPN

-87 TKIRTPNIDSIARDG
+87 TKIRTPNIDSLAREG

-117 SRTALLTGCYPNRV
+117 SRAALLSGCYPNRV

-142 NGIKDSE
+142 NGINDAE

-156 KKLGYSTAIFG
+156 KKVGYSTAIFG

-201 STKSFPPLPLRQD
+201 TAKNFPPLPLRQD

-231 TERGVKF
+231 TDRGVKF
-238 IEANKDK
+238 IEENKDK

-251 PHSMPHVPLYASE
+251 PQSMPHVPLYASE
-264 KFKGKSSHGLYG
+264 KFKGKSSQGLYG

-315 YGDHAGSKGVLREGK
+315 YGHHAGSKAMFREGK

-341 FVARWPG
+341 FIARWPG
-348 RIPAASI
+348 KIPPASI

-370 AYAGGVVLEE
+370 GYAGGVVQTEP
-380 LKIDGKNI
+380 KIDGKNI
-388 CAVLEARPGAKSPQE
+388 SAIIEAKLNAKSPQE

-419 KWKLHFPHPYL
+419 KWKLHFPHSYL

-435 GKDGKPGKGETRR
+435 GSDGKPGKSETRKI
-448 MELSLF
+448 ELSLF

-459 ISESKN
+459 ITESKN
-465 VADQNPEVVKKLQ
+465 VADQNPDVVKKLQ

-486 ELGDSLTGKKGSQ
+486 ELGDSLTGKKGSK

>member
-1 MIPRYYLSFYP
+1 
-12 NQISIASDLESS
+12 
-24 RGKFLHWAW
+24 
-33 IFGKDGPMRTIITH
+33 

-54 FFTSLAWGAEKPPN
+54 LFTSFAWGAERPPN
-68 IVLIFADDLGY
+68 IVLVFADDLGY

-102 IKLTNFHVPQAVCSA
+102 IRLTNFHVPQAVCSA

-149 NLLPEYL
+149 NLLSEYL

-174 AQYSPLR
+174 AQYSPIR

-251 PHSMPHVPLYASE
+251 PHSMPHVPIYASE

-283 ASVGT
+283 SSVGT

-315 YGDHAGSKGVLREGK
+315 YGNHGGSRGVLREGK

-348 RIPAASI
+348 KIPAASI

-370 AYAGGVVLEE
+370 AYAGGVVVEE
-380 LKIDGKNI
+380 PKIDGKNI
-388 CAVLEARPGAKSPQE
+388 SAVLEARPGAKSPQE

-411 ALHAVTSG
+411 ALHAVNSG

-435 GKDGKPGKGETRR
+435 GKDGKPGKGETRK

-454 DLDAD
+454 DLDSD

>member
-1 MIPRYYLSFYP
+1 MK
-12 NQISIASDLESS
+12 N
-24 RGKFLHWAW
+24 
-33 IFGKDGPMRTIITH
+33 IILYS
-47 MLALIGI
+47 LALLG
-54 FFTSLAWGAEKPPN
+54 FFSNNLLWSAEKPPN

-87 TKIRTPNIDSIARDG
+87 TKIRTPNIDSLAREG

-117 SRTALLTGCYPNRV
+117 SRAALLSGCYPNRV

-142 NGIKDSE
+142 NGIKDAE

-156 KKLGYSTAIFG
+156 KALGYTTAVFG

-201 STKSFPPLPLRQD
+201 TAKNFPPLPLRQD

-231 TERGVKF
+231 TDRGVKF

-245 PFFLYM
+245 PFFLYI

-264 KFKGKSSHGLYG
+264 KFKGKSNQGLYG

-315 YGDHAGSKGVLREGK
+315 YGNHGGSKGMLREGK

-348 RIPAASI
+348 KIPASTT

-370 AYAGGVVLEE
+370 GYAGGVVKTEP
-380 LKIDGKNI
+380 KIDGKNI
-388 CAVLEARPGAKSPQE
+388 SEIIEAKPNAKSPQE

-435 GKDGKPGKGETRR
+435 GSDGKPGKGETRKI
-448 MELSLF
+448 ELSLF

-459 ISESKN
+459 ITESKN
-465 VADQNPEVVKKLQ
+465 VADQNPDVVKKLQ
-478 MLGDKIRE
+478 ILGDKIRE
-486 ELGDSLTGKKGSQ
+486 ELGDSLTGKKGTK